1 MNLDKNVKNSEEF
14 SYLVNLAL
22 DQKVSW
28 TMLKGFLNE
37 LVSSLEAS
45 KKLNAVLLDEL
56 QSLHSKTFENQFEAN
71 HESSVEEQ
79 ETFNDTE
86 DQEVDAEVQDT
97 VENGSDDD
105 IMVLFTKQET
115 INDEDDLQPEDNLIN
130 ETHEIE
136 KPKSDELEADQNSFD
151 GNLQGQSYD
160 INELQSVFTDN
171 VDEPVNEPVDN
182 QSDMNSLYSNNEES
196 LEARIDNEKVIS
208 SEEDDDNDIKNTQT
222 S

>member
-1 MNLDKNVKNSEEF
+1 MNLGKNVKNSEEF

-115 INDEDDLQPEDNLIN
+115 I
-130 ETHEIE
+130 
-136 KPKSDELEADQNSFD
+136 SDGSNYVRCSKFVCSKAKIGCS
-151 GNLQGQSYD
+151 SS
-160 INELQSVFTDN
+160 IA
-171 VDEPVNEPVDN
+171 N
-182 QSDMNSLYSNNEES
+182 Q
-196 LEARIDNEKVIS
+196 
-208 SEEDDDNDIKNTQT
+208 
-222 S
+222 

>member
-1 MNLDKNVKNSEEF
+1 
-14 SYLVNLAL
+14 
-22 DQKVSW
+22 
-28 TMLKGFLNE
+28 MLKGFLHE

-45 KKLNAVLLDEL
+45 KKLNTLLLDEL
-56 QSLHSKTFENQFEAN
+56 QSLHSKTIENQPEAKLCQT
-71 HESSVEEQ
+71 VEEL

-86 DQEVDAEVQDT
+86 DQEVDAETQDT

-136 KPKSDELEADQNSFD
+136 KPKSDELEADQNSFV